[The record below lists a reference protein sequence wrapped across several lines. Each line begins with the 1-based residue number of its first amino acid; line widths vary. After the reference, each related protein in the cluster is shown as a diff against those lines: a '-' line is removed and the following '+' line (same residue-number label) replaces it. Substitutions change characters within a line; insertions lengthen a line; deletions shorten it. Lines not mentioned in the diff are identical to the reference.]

1 MMLPLGDDNSDNDN
15 CDKDYG
21 DQPSRN
27 AETALK
33 KLGNMMK
40 KPYNKMAARDV
51 FVQGKLVLS
60 QKLYTEQ
67 QLTLN
72 KQRQKCDL
80 ILDAMIYFEFMMI
93 NQQSQL
99 NECVRRSADLNHE
112 YRIPLWKRSFKA
124 YYSNV

>member
-1 MMLPLGDDNSDNDN
+1 MTLHLGDDNSDNDN

-27 AETALK
+27 AGTALK
-33 KLGNMMK
+33 KLGNLMK

-67 QLTLN
+67 QFALN

-80 ILDAMIYFEFMMI
+80 LLDAKI
-93 NQQSQL
+93 
-99 NECVRRSADLNHE
+99 
-112 YRIPLWKRSFKA
+112 
-124 YYSNV
+124 